1 MKELD
6 KSMYFRA
13 KPVTVAT
20 AKLLRKNM
28 TIPEELLW
36 EKVKGKQIH
45 GVRFRRQ
52 HPIDI
57 FIADFYCHEAR
68 LVIEIDGEIHND
80 RSEYDDGRE
89 AEIEEY
95 DVKVIRF
102 SNDQVI
108 NDIESVIKK
117 IRTVVGQRLSSPPW
131 GI

>member
-6 KSMYFRA
+6 KTMYFKA
-13 KPVTVAT
+13 KPATIET
-20 AKLLRKNM
+20 AKLLRRNM
-28 TIPEELLW
+28 TRSEELLW

-45 GVRFRRQ
+45 GIRFRRQ

-68 LVIEIDGEIHND
+68 LVIEIDGEIHID
-80 RSEYDDGRE
+80 QSEYDNGRE

-95 DVKVIRF
+95 NIKIIRF

-108 NDIESVIKK
+108 NDMDSVIMK
-117 IRTVVGQRLSSPPW
+117 IGTVVKERLRAR
-131 GI
+131 

>member
-1 MKELD
+1 MRELD
-6 KSMYFRA
+6 KTMYFRA
-13 KPVTVAT
+13 KPVTVET
-20 AKLLRKNM
+20 ARLLRKNM
-28 TIPEELLW
+28 TRSEKLLW

-45 GVRFRRQ
+45 SVRFRRQ

-95 DVKVIRF
+95 SLKVIRF

-108 NDIESVIKK
+108 NDIESVVTK
-117 IRTVVGQRLSSPPW
+117 IRTVVLERISSPPW